1 MAATIAATAGAFRY
15 RLATRLGFFM
25 PGFAAAAWAPLIPFA
40 KARVG
45 LDDGM
50 LGLVLLAAGV
60 GAIATMPIAGA
71 LAGRFGCRRVIA
83 AASALTGLCLPLL
96 AYVPSLPQLVAVLF
110 AFGAGVGALDVTIN
124 IQSIIVEREAGR
136 PLMSGFHGF
145 YSIGGIAGAA
155 GTTAL
160 FAFGAQPL
168 AAGLVAGAACLVL
181 GLSAIPGLLAEGA
194 GREGPALAFPR
205 GVVWFLGALAF
216 ILFLVE
222 GSVADWSAVFLT
234 SVRLMPRAYAGLG
247 FAAFAAAM
255 TSGRLT
261 GDLFVHRLGG
271 WRVMLLGALLA
282 AAGFA
287 VANLVPGWPAAL
299 VGYAMVGIG
308 CSNTVP
314 VLYTAT
320 GRQTAMAESLAVP
333 AMTSMGYAGMLV
345 GPAAIGLMARATSLP
360 WAFTAVILM
369 LLGVAASARWLRG

>member
-1 MAATIAATAGAFRY
+1 
-15 RLATRLGFFM
+15 
-25 PGFAAAAWAPLIPFA
+25 
-40 KARVG
+40 
-45 LDDGM
+45 
-50 LGLVLLAAGV
+50 
-60 GAIATMPIAGA
+60 
-71 LAGRFGCRRVIA
+71 
-83 AASALTGLCLPLL
+83 
-96 AYVPSLPQLVAVLF
+96 
-110 AFGAGVGALDVTIN
+110 
-124 IQSIIVEREAGR
+124 
-136 PLMSGFHGF
+136 
-145 YSIGGIAGAA
+145 
-155 GTTAL
+155 
-160 FAFGAQPL
+160 
-168 AAGLVAGAACLVL
+168 
-181 GLSAIPGLLAEGA
+181 
-194 GREGPALAFPR
+194 
-205 GVVWFLGALAF
+205 
-216 ILFLVE
+216 
-222 GSVADWSAVFLT
+222 VFLT

-320 GRQTAMAESLAVP
+320 GKQTAMAESLAVP